1 MLDLTNMRCIILRIL
16 QVIIPVILV
25 LVLSPI
31 LLLAYILTGVFLIE
45 YLLDGASNWIEKI
58 GDEIDRI
65 HKIRIE

>member
-25 LVLSPI
+25 LILFPI
-31 LLLAYILTGVFLIE
+31 LLLAYILTGICFIE

-58 GDEIDRI
+58 GDEIESI
-65 HKIRIE
+65 KKG